1 MVHIIT
7 DTTSCLDPGF
17 AEKYQIPVIPQ
28 VINFGEETY
37 FEGQQISIETFMQRL
52 KTGKILP
59 KTAAPPPELFVRE
72 FERLVPTG
80 EPILCIH
87 PSAEVSGTVRS
98 AEVAKM
104 DFPDAD
110 IRVIDTRTVGSP
122 LGTMVELAAD
132 WAAAGDSADSI
143 VNHLHSLIPRCQVYF
158 LVATLDFLARGGRIG
173 GASALIGSLLQI
185 KPILYLKDGRVEVF
199 ERERTHKKAL
209 QRLIEITTQQIDHD
223 GHGYLTIMHA
233 GVPEQGGELA
243 EELSKL
249 VHQNTVKTYNVPP
262 AIVTHGGPGILAVA
276 FFESL

>member
-1 MVHIIT
+1 
-7 DTTSCLDPGF
+7 
-17 AEKYQIPVIPQ
+17 
-28 VINFGEETY
+28 
-37 FEGQQISIETFMQRL
+37 
-52 KTGKILP
+52 
-59 KTAAPPPELFVRE
+59 
-72 FERLVPTG
+72 
-80 EPILCIH
+80 
-87 PSAEVSGTVRS
+87 
-98 AEVAKM
+98 
-104 DFPDAD
+104 
-110 IRVIDTRTVGSP
+110 
-122 LGTMVELAAD
+122 
-132 WAAAGDSADSI
+132 
-143 VNHLHSLIPRCQVYF
+143 
-158 LVATLDFLARGGRIG
+158 
-173 GASALIGSLLQI
+173 LIGSLLQI

>member
-7 DTTSCLDPGF
+7 DTTSCLDPGL
-17 AEKYQIPVIPQ
+17 AEKYHIPVIPQ

-52 KTGKILP
+52 KTGKVMP
-59 KTAAPPPELFVRE
+59 TTAAPPPELFVRE

-98 AEVAKM
+98 AEVARM

-122 LGTMVELAAD
+122 LGTMVELAAG

-143 VNHLHSLIPRCQVYF
+143 ENHLHSLIPRCRVYF

-185 KPILYLKDGRVEVF
+185 KPILNLKDGRVEVF

-209 QRLIEITTQQIDHD
+209 QRLVEITTQQIDHD

-233 GVPEQGGELA
+233 GVPEQGTALA
-243 EELSKL
+243 EELSRL

-262 AIVTHGGPGILAVA
+262 AIVTHGGPGILAAA